1 MSSAPVSKS
10 LILLIPPQ
18 YSCKRLK
25 DRLQAAY
32 CFRLDDHEETRVS
45 ALGWLMELV
54 RLTSKKSKDDL
65 GLRAEILPALLKTL
79 SDTSEAVVK
88 KDLELLAQI
97 SKNDDYFNQ
106 LMVHLLTLF
115 SSDRKLLEQRG
126 SLIIRQLSIN
136 LNAERIYRTLA
147 ENLEK
152 ETDLEFA

>member
-1 MSSAPVSKS
+1 
-10 LILLIPPQ
+10 
-18 YSCKRLK
+18 
-25 DRLQAAY
+25 
-32 CFRLDDHEETRVS
+32 
-45 ALGWLMELV
+45 MELV
-54 RLTSKKSKDDL
+54 KLAIKKSKDDI

-106 LMVHLLTLF
+106 LMVNLLTLF

-126 SLIIRQLSIN
+126 SLIIRQLSLN
-136 LNAERIYRTLA
+136 LNAERIYKTLA

-152 ETDLEFA
+152 ETDLEFVYVHD